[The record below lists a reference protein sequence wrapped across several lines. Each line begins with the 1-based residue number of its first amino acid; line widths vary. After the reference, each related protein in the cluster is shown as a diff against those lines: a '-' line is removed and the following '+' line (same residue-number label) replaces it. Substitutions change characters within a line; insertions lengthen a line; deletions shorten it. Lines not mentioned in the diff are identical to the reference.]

1 MCVIGS
7 FICNQNDKLYVI
19 LNTFQTILS
28 LSKVT
33 FWLVIHTF
41 PLILRSVIL
50 KHYPNLPISD
60 QVLEQQNNFV
70 TTWQYMLAL
79 VNRYI
84 IIVIQ
89 FSCSPFSSPLAV
101 LDVKLCTLLQTHSLV
116 LGRQRMMTFLSS
128 SIAAIATSPAGF
140 KYCFDSS
147 YQKWLLLLF
156 VHLLVKCRPRI
167 VMGITHYMHSL
178 LNQP

>member
-1 MCVIGS
+1 MESLHCVSIN
-7 FICNQNDKLYVI
+7 IDKKYSLHSYV
-19 LNTFQTILS
+19 NTFQTILS

-33 FWLVIHTF
+33 FWLVMHTF

-60 QVLEQQNNFV
+60 QVLEQQNDFV

-116 LGRQRMMTFLSS
+116 LS

-147 YQKWLLLLF
+147 YQKWLLLLY
-156 VHLLVKCRPRI
+156 VHLLVKCRPII
-167 VMGITHYMHSL
+167 VMGITHCMHSL